1 MRSLTPSSAD
11 TLSELACR
19 SCVGIHGDSLA
30 LVWFADAD
38 VPLALVE
45 AQREGSLV
53 IFVGAGASM
62 GAPSS
67 LPDFRTLTA
76 AIAADASVTP
86 TPEELNQ
93 PDILLGDLGDRHGVD
108 VHLRVA
114 SIVGVT
120 DSRPNALHAAIAEL
134 ASAGPAI
141 RVVTTNYDLHLSR
154 SLRSLGR
161 PFTEHA
167 APALPLGDDFDGIVY
182 LHGSLSGPNRRLVVT
197 DADFGQAYLRDA
209 WATKFLERMFST
221 YKVLFIGYSHKD
233 VVMSYLARGLRPD
246 SDRFA
251 LTDDAGSPHWRRLQI
266 TPISYPNTDRTHSAL
281 TTVIRSWASRA
292 AMGLLEQ
299 RAYIADLLAAPPSQV
314 PEEMSYLEAVL
325 VGEDTAGFFAEFARG
340 PQWLAWASER
350 PEFRRL
356 FDPAW
361 TGPPCS
367 PNALARWFASFYV
380 CDEEMSRQALA
391 LARAAGGQLSP
402 VLWSEIGFSLHRQPD
417 RPEWLS
423 GWLVLLVGSAPETA
437 SPWLEYAL
445 LKSRWPED
453 RAAVLL
459 LLDQLA
465 EPHLSYEPSFTAAT
479 GTRIEIRLRGQEY
492 ELREA
497 WEKILRPNI
506 TDAAPD
512 VMVIAD
518 HYLRRIWQL
527 LSAAEAARPGWDPVS
542 FSRSAIEPH
551 PQDDMPEP
559 ADFLINAARDCLN
572 VLVDKDTDA
581 GRAYLQEWADSDV
594 PLLRRLAVHGWS
606 RRTDVTGSAKLAW
619 LSDRQW
625 LFDHQLRHEVFGLIA
640 AALPDADTQAA
651 DALVADAERGPVG
664 SEHRD
669 YESYNALVWITQHAP
684 NLQSAA
690 NTLDRIRTAHPQFT
704 ERPYPDLNAWAHGGW
719 VTPRPPMSAPELHRL
734 IDENPASAVAELRQY
749 KGASTGFDSPSWE
762 GALNVLADVARDW
775 PADGLTVLDTENGSA
790 PDLFRAIIRGWEA
803 AHADPATARRIV
815 GRLARA
821 DLSAVAG
828 DVARMLA
835 GGGQNDPESIAW
847 HQIPEARRLAAR
859 IWTMTGGA
867 VGSVP
872 ELDWMIRALNH
883 PAGQLAQFWVQAI
896 AGDWTDAGETWPGI
910 PEEIR
915 EQLSLMIA
923 TTDDQGKMAEVILA
937 SQLYFFHNC
946 DQQFSIDHILP
957 LLAWTSQDHALPAW
971 EGYLTYGRFTDR
983 MLNDG
988 LLTYYLQAAAHADEL
1003 PDNLRQQLYGHLAD
1017 ISLRSGIDLLAN
1029 GWLSRLTSTTPAE
1042 TRVGWMN
1049 HIGFVL
1055 SRMPGETV
1063 EQQWNRWIREYWR
1076 NRLASNPV
1084 QLTTPEASAMAAWTI
1099 YLTDSVQEAVS
1110 LATAH
1115 SAAITPHSRL
1125 LHDLT
1130 DERIRQQPTALAHLL
1145 THLLRSTH
1153 PPFYSCHEIQRI
1165 LQAMENAQPSAI
1177 TPLREQA
1184 LRLGCLSDL

>member
-1 MRSLTPSSAD
+1 M
-11 TLSELACR
+11 
-19 SCVGIHGDSLA
+19 GKHGDSLA
-30 LVWFADAD
+30 LVWFADTD

-62 GAPSS
+62 GTPSS

-86 TPEELNQ
+86 TREELNQ
-93 PDILLGDLGDRHGVD
+93 PDILLGDLDDRHGVD

-114 SIVGVT
+114 SIIGAA
-120 DSRPNALHAAIAEL
+120 DSRPNTLHEAIAEL
-134 ASAGPAI
+134 ASAGPTI
-141 RVVTTNYDLHLSR
+141 RIVTTNYDLHLSR
-154 SLRSLGR
+154 ALRSLGK
-161 PFTEHA
+161 PLTEYA

-251 LTDDAGSPHWRRLQI
+251 LTDDPGSPHWRRLRI
-266 TPISYPNTDRTHSAL
+266 TPISYPNTDHTHSAL
-281 TTVIRSWASRA
+281 TTAIRNWASRA

-299 RAYIADLLAAPPSQV
+299 RVYIADLLAAPPSQV

-325 VGEDTAGFFAEFARG
+325 ASDETAGFFAEFARG

-361 TGPPCS
+361 TGPPGS
-367 PNALARWFASFYV
+367 PDALARWFASFYV
-380 CDEEMSRQALA
+380 CDEEMSGQALA
-391 LARAAGGQLSP
+391 LARAAGRLSP
-402 VLWSEIGFSLHRQPD
+402 ALWSEIGLSLHRQPE
-417 RPEWLS
+417 RPGWLS
-423 GWLVLLVGSAPETA
+423 GWLVLLIGSAPEA
-437 SPWLEYAL
+437 APPWLEYAL

-453 RAAVLL
+453 RAVALL
-459 LLDQLA
+459 LLDHLA
-465 EPHLSYEPSFTAAT
+465 EPQLAYQPSFAAAT
-479 GTRIEIRLRGQEY
+479 GTRIEIGLRGQEY

-497 WEKILRPNI
+497 WEKIFRPNI

-512 VMVIAD
+512 VIVIAD
-518 HYLRRIWQL
+518 HYLRGIWQL
-527 LSAAEAARPGWDPVS
+527 LSAGAAARPGWDPVS

-559 ADFLINAARDCLN
+559 ADILIDAARDCLN
-572 VLVDKDTDA
+572 ALVDSDTDT
-581 GRAYLQEWADSDV
+581 GRAYLQQWADSDV
-594 PLLRRLAVHGWS
+594 PLLRRLAVHGWA
-606 RRTDVTGSAKLAW
+606 RRADVTGSAKLAW

-640 AALPDADTQAA
+640 AALPDADAQAA
-651 DALVADAERGPVG
+651 DALVADAERGPAG
-664 SEHRD
+664 SEHGD

-684 NLQSAA
+684 HLQSAA
-690 NTLDRIRTAHPQFT
+690 HALDRVRAAHPQFK
-704 ERPYPDLNAWAHGGW
+704 ERPYPDLNAWVDGGW
-719 VTPRPPMSAPELHRL
+719 VGPRPPMSTPELHLL
-734 IDENPASAVAELRQY
+734 IQQDPASAVTELRQY
-749 KGASTGFDSPSWE
+749 ESASTALDGPSWE
-762 GALNVLADVARDW
+762 DALNVLADVARDW
-775 PADGLTVLDTENGSA
+775 PADGLAVLDTENGSA
-790 PDLFRAIIRGWEA
+790 PDIFRAIIRGWEA
-803 AHADPATARRIV
+803 AQADPATARKIV
-815 GRLARA
+815 GRLSQA
-821 DLSAVAG
+821 DLSVVAG

-835 GGGQNDPESIAW
+835 NGGQRDPASIAW
-847 HQIPEARRLAAR
+847 HQIPEARQLAAR
-859 IWTMTGGA
+859 IWGMIGGA
-867 VGSVP
+867 AGAVP

-883 PAGQLAQFWVQAI
+883 PAGQVAQFWVQAV
-896 AGDWTDAGETWPGI
+896 AGDWADAGETWPGI

-915 EQLSLMIA
+915 QQFSLMLA
-923 TTDDQGKMAEVILA
+923 TADDRGKMAEVIFA

-946 DQQFSIDHILP
+946 DQQFSRDHILP
-957 LLAWTSQDHALPAW
+957 LLDWASPDRAVRAW

-988 LLTYYLQAAAHADEL
+988 LLTYYVETAAHASEL

-1017 ISLRSGIDLLAN
+1017 IALHSSIDLLAN

-1055 SRMPGETV
+1055 SRTPGETA

-1099 YLTDSVQEAVS
+1099 YLTGSVEEATN

-1115 SAAITPHSRL
+1115 PAAIAPHSRL

-1130 DERIRQQPTALAHLL
+1130 DERIRQEPSALARLL
-1145 THLLRSTH
+1145 AHILRST
-1153 PPFYSCHEIQRI
+1153 PTPFYGCHEIQRI
-1165 LQAMENAQPSAI
+1165 LQAMEGAQPSAI
-1177 TPLREQA
+1177 NPLREQA
-1184 LRLGCLSDL
+1184 LRLGCLSDS